1 MLACLLTLGVE
12 VDELGGL
19 SLSEVSLGLLLVGSE
34 SVVVL
39 LDDRVEQR
47 LEQSVRLGVRSIE
60 TDARVEVGNTS
71 N

>member
-1 MLACLLTLGVE
+1 MLTLGVE

-47 LEQSVRLGVRSIE
+47 LEQSVRLGVRGIE

>member
-1 MLACLLTLGVE
+1 MLTLGVE

-19 SLSEVSLGLLLVGSE
+19 SLSEISLGLLLVGSE

-47 LEQSVRLGVRSIE
+47 LEQSVRLSIRGIE

>member
-1 MLACLLTLGVE
+1 MRELLTLGVE

-34 SVVVL
+34 SVVVF

-47 LEQSVRLGVRSIE
+47 LEQSVRLGIRGIQ
-60 TDARVEVGNTS
+60 TDARVEVGNT
-71 N
+71 